1 MTTCPV
7 EPKNKV
13 VFSHQAG
20 AVTIIGGG
28 DTATCAA
35 KYNTE
40 HLVSHVSTG
49 RRNCCTA
56 LLHIDLECTCH
67 DVDRRWSQS
76 GAAGGQAAARRG
88 RALPTTY
95 TGAPARNMFRKLL
108 VTL

>member
-1 MTTCPV
+1 M
-7 EPKNKV
+7 V
-13 VFSHQAG
+13 VFPPQAG

-49 RRNCCTA
+49 RWNSCCTA
-56 LLHIDLECTCH
+56 MLHTDLDCTCH

-76 GAAGGQAAARRG
+76 GTAGGQAAARRG
-88 RALPTTY
+88 RALPATY
-95 TGAPARNMFRKLL
+95 TGAPARNMFRTLL
-108 VTL
+108 VML